1 MEFVGEARA
10 SRRAKRSSAAAE
22 FVVNGEVVDGD
33 AVDDDDGGCVGCG
46 TRLDDGES
54 LRAAPKLLA

>member
-33 AVDDDDGGCVGCG
+33 AVDDDGGCVGCG
-46 TRLDDGES
+46 TRLDDGEG
-54 LRAAPKLLA
+54 LQAAPKLLA